1 MKISVAGFFAGLVI
15 FAALTVPAGPAAGAP
30 VPAGAEEYEILS
42 KLVAA
47 EYGSDYELIL
57 LNERTE
63 QWCINSPLGVLFKQW
78 PGLKQETIDS
88 LIVGN
93 SGEAAVFERKF
104 DILAAYALISEQ
116 EFIAALRDTANP
128 NWDNFDS
135 TFTDAQ
141 GLLTFSKIGFE
152 AARSQALVI
161 FSNAYR
167 CSGTSIS
174 PADRKIAFFNKT
186 GGSWKLV
193 GIARGFR
200 AR

>member
-1 MKISVAGFFAGLVI
+1 MKISVGGFFAGLVI
-15 FAALTVPAGPAAGAP
+15 FAAMAAPARPAAGAR
-30 VPAGAEEYEILS
+30 VSGGAEEYEILS

-47 EYGSDYELIL
+47 EYGSEYELIL
-57 LNERTE
+57 LNEKTE
-63 QWCINSPLGVLFKQW
+63 KWCINSPLGALFKQW

-93 SGEAAVFERKF
+93 SGEAVSFERKF
-104 DILAAYALISEQ
+104 DLPAAYALVSEQ
-116 EFIAALRDTANP
+116 EFIAALQDSANP

-135 TFTDAQ
+135 TFADAQ
-141 GLLTFSKIGFE
+141 GLLTFSKIGFD

-167 CSGTSIS
+167 CSGTTIS
-174 PADRKIAFFNKT
+174 PADRKIAFFNKA

-193 GIARGFR
+193 GITRGFK

>member
-1 MKISVAGFFAGLVI
+1 MRISVAGFFAGLVI
-15 FAALTVPAGPAAGAP
+15 FAALTVPARPAAGAP
-30 VPAGAEEYEILS
+30 GPVGAEEYEILS

-63 QWCINSPLGVLFKQW
+63 KWCINSPLGVLFDEW

-93 SGEAAVFERKF
+93 SGEAAVFDRKF
-104 DILAAYALISEQ
+104 DLRAAYALISEK
-116 EFIAALRDTANP
+116 EFIAALQDTANP

-141 GLLTFSKIGFE
+141 GLLTFSKIGFD

-167 CSGTSIS
+167 CSGTTIS
-174 PADRKIAFFNKT
+174 PADRKIAFLNKT

>member
-1 MKISVAGFFAGLVI
+1 MKISVVGFFAGLVI
-15 FAALTVPAGPAAGAP
+15 FAAMAMPAEPAAGATGQ
-30 VPAGAEEYEILS
+30 VGADEYEILS

-63 QWCINSPLGVLFKQW
+63 KWCINSPLGVLFEKW

-93 SGEAAVFERKF
+93 SGEGAIFERKF
-104 DILAAYALISEQ
+104 DLTAAYALVSEQ
-116 EFIAALRDTANP
+116 EFVAALQDTANP

-135 TFTDAQ
+135 TYTDAQ
-141 GLLTFSKIGFE
+141 GLLTFSKIGFD

-167 CSGTSIS
+167 CSGTTIS
-174 PADRKIAFFNKT
+174 PADRKIAFFDKA

-193 GIARGFR
+193 GVARGFR

>member
-1 MKISVAGFFAGLVI
+1 MRISVAGFFAGLVI
-15 FAALTVPAGPAAGAP
+15 FAAMAVSAGPAAGPPGP
-30 VPAGAEEYEILS
+30 VGAEEYEILS

-57 LNERTE
+57 LNKRTE
-63 QWCINSPLGVLFKQW
+63 QWCINSPLGVLFEEW

-93 SGEAAVFERKF
+93 SGEAAIFDRKF
-104 DILAAYALISEQ
+104 NLPAEYALVFEQ
-116 EFIAALRDTANP
+116 EFIAALQDTANP

-135 TFTDAQ
+135 TFADAQ
-141 GLLTFSKIGFE
+141 GLLTFSRIGFD

-167 CSGTSIS
+167 CSGTTIS
-174 PADRKIAFFNKT
+174 PADRKIAFFDKT